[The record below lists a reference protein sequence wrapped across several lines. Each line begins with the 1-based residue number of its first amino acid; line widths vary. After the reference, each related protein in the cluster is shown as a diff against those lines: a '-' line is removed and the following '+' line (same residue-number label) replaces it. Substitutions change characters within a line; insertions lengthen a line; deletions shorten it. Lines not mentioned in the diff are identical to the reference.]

1 MRFDRL
7 KDFLDY
13 YLPML
18 GVPGSDTIIYKDHQE
33 IFRHQSGYDN
43 LKYRTP
49 MRADAVHHMYSCTK
63 IATCVAALQLIERG
77 EILINDPI
85 HVYFPEYKNVKVAR
99 RGSDGKITMENVKNP
114 ILIRHLFTMTA
125 GLDYSINRASIERV
139 RTATDGRC
147 PTLDIVRAL
156 ADDPLVCQPGE
167 RYCYGLSHDILG
179 GLVELI
185 SGVKL
190 GDYMKKNIFDP
201 LGMKDT
207 TFEIGNHNFER
218 IACQYDYDSIGR
230 CAVDVAKD
238 SNIMRFGSEYQSGGA
253 GLLSTVEDFVLLTDA
268 LANGGVGKNGKR
280 ILSGAAVELLYSS
293 SLTPEQQ
300 SYFEY
305 GAQNMGYDYGLG
317 VRVMRDPAKG
327 GSLAPKGAF
336 GWDGKKMCLSVSD
349 PQNKIAIFHAE
360 EISGMNSIIIPRLLN
375 VIYSCLEED

>member
-1 MRFDRL
+1 MDFDRL

-18 GVPGSDTIIYKDHQE
+18 GVPGSDTVILKDHKE
-33 IFRHQSGYDN
+33 IFRHRSGYDN

-49 MRADAVHHMYSCTK
+49 MRPDALHHMYSCTK

-77 EILINDPI
+77 EILINDPLY
-85 HVYFPEYKNVKVAR
+85 VYFPEYRDIKVAR
-99 RGSDGKITMENVKNP
+99 RGPDGKTITERAKNP
-114 ILIRHLFTMTA
+114 ILIRHLFTMTS
-125 GLDYSINRASIERV
+125 GLDYNISRSSIDGVRA
-139 RTATDGRC
+139 ATGGRC

-156 ADDPLVCQPGE
+156 ASDPLVSEPGE
-167 RYCYGLSHDILG
+167 RYCYGLSHDVLG

-201 LGMKDT
+201 LGIKDT
-207 TFEIGNHNFER
+207 TFTVGGHNYER
-218 IACQYDYDSIGR
+218 IACQYEYDSIGR
-230 CAVDVAKD
+230 CAHETPKD
-238 SNIMRFGSEYQSGGA
+238 ENIMRFGSEYQSGGA
-253 GLLSTVEDFVLLTDA
+253 GLVSTVDDFVLLTDA
-268 LANGGVGKNGKR
+268 LANGGVGRNGAR
-280 ILSGAAVELLYSS
+280 ILSRAAVELLSTP
-293 SLTPEQQ
+293 SLDPVQQ
-300 SYFEY
+300 GYFEY
-305 GAQNMGYDYGLG
+305 GAQNAGYDYGLG

-327 GSLAPKGAF
+327 GSLVPKGAF

-349 PQNKIAIFHAE
+349 PKNRIAIFHAE

>member
-18 GVPGSDTIIYKDHQE
+18 GVPGSDTIIYKDHQQ
-33 IFRHQSGYDN
+33 IFRHHSGYDN

-49 MRADAVHHMYSCTK
+49 MRPDAIHHIYSCTK

-85 HVYFPEYKNVKVAR
+85 HVYFPEYKSLQVAR
-99 RGSDGKITMENVKNP
+99 RGADGKTRLEKAKNP
-114 ILIRHLFTMTA
+114 ILIRHLFSMTS
-125 GLDYSINRASIERV
+125 GLDYNIRRSAIDRV
-139 RTATDGRC
+139 KKQTDGRC

-156 ADDPLVCQPGE
+156 PEDPLACEPGE
-167 RYCYGLSHDILG
+167 RYCYGLSHDVLG

-185 SGVKL
+185 SGMKL

-207 TFEIGNHNFER
+207 TFDIGNHNYER
-218 IACQYDYDSIGR
+218 IASQYEYDSVGR
-230 CAVDVAKD
+230 CAVEVLKD
-238 SNIMRFGSEYQSGGA
+238 SNVMRFGSEYQSGGA

-268 LANGGVGKNGKR
+268 LANGGVGKNGAR
-280 ILSGAAVELLYSS
+280 ILSRASVELLSSS
-293 SLTPEQQ
+293 SLTSEQAI
-300 SYFEY
+300 SFETSL
-305 GAQNMGYDYGLG
+305 NVGYDYGLG
-317 VRVMRDPAKG
+317 VRVMRDPVKA
-327 GSLAPKGAF
+327 GSLMPKGAF

-349 PQNKIAIFHAE
+349 PKNHIAIFHAE
-360 EISGMNSIIIPRLLN
+360 EINGMNAILIPRLMN
-375 VIYSCLEED
+375 VIYSCLDEE